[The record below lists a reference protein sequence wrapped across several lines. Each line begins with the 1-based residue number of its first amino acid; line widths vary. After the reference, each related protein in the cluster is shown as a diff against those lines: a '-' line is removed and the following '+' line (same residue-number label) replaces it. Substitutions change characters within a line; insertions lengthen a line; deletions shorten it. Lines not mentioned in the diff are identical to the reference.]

1 MTTRVILVDDHDIVL
16 EGIHKLLEPETEFE
30 VIAKVTNGSDAVR
43 VSRKLVPDM
52 VVMDITM
59 PGMGGIEATR
69 RIIADR
75 PAVKVMC
82 LSMHA
87 DRGFVMAAL
96 EAGASGF
103 ALKDTAKKELLHA
116 IYIVMKG
123 QIYLSPGVAAVV
135 VDAATSKHATGHCSG
150 LAQLTARERQVLQ
163 VMTQGETTKQIAR
176 KLNLSV
182 KTIGTHR
189 MHIMDKLDIHSVA
202 GLTKFAIREG
212 ITSADD

>member
-30 VIAKVTNGSDAVR
+30 VIAKVTNGSDAVQ
-43 VSRKLVPDM
+43 VSQKLAPDM

-75 PAVKVMC
+75 PAVKVLC

-103 ALKDTAKKELLHA
+103 ALKDTAKEELLHA

-135 VDAATSKHATGHCSG
+135 VDAATSKHGAGDYSS

-182 KTIGTHR
+182 KTIATHR